1 VRAVSFALRS
11 FGRELRSGEVL
22 VLLAAVALAVAAL
35 TAVGFLTDRIGK
47 AVARQAN
54 EVLAA
59 DLRFRSQEPIPDSWR
74 EKAAE
79 FDLQTA
85 ETYTFPSVV
94 FGEELSALATIK
106 AVNDTY
112 PLRGDVR
119 VSDALFGE
127 QRVVDGIPARGEVWA
142 DGALLARVDA
152 DVGDR
157 LTVGESELLV
167 SAVLTYRPD
176 QSIGFASL
184 APSLLVNIADIPATG
199 LIGEGSRVG
208 YALLVAGNETAVNDF
223 NEAIQDDLSDA
234 VRASSREESS
244 DRANNAA
251 DRAQRFLSLTAVI
264 SLLLSAVAVAMSARR
279 FAHRRM
285 DTVALMKSLGATQS
299 FVIAVA
305 ILQLL
310 MLGVLGVVVGS
321 AVGFAAE
328 TVLSHILADLIA
340 NDLPAVGPMPVI
352 LAAGSAL
359 VLLVG
364 FALPS
369 LIQLRNTP
377 PLRVL
382 RHDEMPPAPSRVFV
396 AGMALA
402 AVAALLYR
410 AIGDA
415 LMLAILLG
423 GIVVIA
429 AALYFVGRVL
439 VATMGR
445 FRSGVGVAWRYGL
458 ANVARRGRDSA
469 VQVVAFGLGL
479 TVLLLL
485 TIVRTDLL
493 EGWRQTMDEDAP
505 NHFMI
510 NIQPQ
515 ELDSVAD
522 IFASGGIQV
531 PQFVPLVRA
540 RMSTINGE
548 SVKDREYPTR
558 DGSWMANREA
568 NLSFAAELSD
578 SNEIV
583 AGEWWAEDYSGPP
596 LVSIEEEAATD
607 TGLAIGDELTF
618 AIAGRELDVTIASI
632 RKINWDSFQPNFF
645 MVFSPGALD
654 GMPTTYISSLRIEK
668 EQQPVLV
675 NLVRSHPS
683 ISVIDIDS
691 ILQQIRSI
699 IEKASLAVQAVFVF
713 TLAAGIAVLFAA
725 VQSTID
731 ERRFESAM
739 LRALG
744 ARKRTVFSGVMAEFA
759 ALGAA
764 AGLLASAGASV
775 LAAIVAVRLFDLPY
789 EFNPWLWAV
798 GVAAGVL
805 IVCASGF
812 VAARGAV
819 NAPPVDVLRAWLD
832 DAHAAC
838 IPPLGFSEGYAGG
851 RRGGVGGRT
860 S

>member
-1 VRAVSFALRS
+1 VKAVRFALRS

-22 VLLAAVALAVAAL
+22 VLLGAVALAVAAL

-59 DLRFRSQEPIPDSWR
+59 DLRLRSQEPIPDIWR
-74 EKAAE
+74 DKAEA
-79 FDLQTA
+79 FDLRTA
-85 ETYTFPSVV
+85 ETNTFPSVV
-94 FGEELSALATIK
+94 FGGDLSALATIK
-106 AVNDTY
+106 AVSATY
-112 PLRGDVR
+112 PLRGNVR
-119 VSDALFGE
+119 VSDTMFGE
-127 QRVVDGIPARGEVWA
+127 QRVVEGIPPKGEVWA

-157 LTVGESELLV
+157 LAVGELDLLV
-167 SAVLTYRPD
+167 TAVLTYRPD
-176 QSIGFASL
+176 QSMGFASL
-184 APSLLVNIADIPATG
+184 APSLLMNIEDIPASG
-199 LIGEGSRVG
+199 LISAGSRVG
-208 YALLVAGNETAVNDF
+208 YGLLVAGDEWLVNEF
-223 NEAIQDDLSDA
+223 NNAIQEDLPES
-234 VRASSREESS
+234 VRASEREESS
-244 DRANNAA
+244 ERAYRAA

-285 DTVALMKSLGATQS
+285 DTVALMKSLGATQR

-305 ILQLL
+305 LVQLVL
-310 MLGVLGVVVGS
+310 LGGLGVVAGS
-321 AVGFAAE
+321 AVGFTAE
-328 TVLSHILADLIA
+328 EILSWILADLIA
-340 NDLPAVGPMPVI
+340 GDLPPVGLMPVV
-352 LAAGSAL
+352 LASGSAL

-382 RHDEMPPAPSRVFV
+382 RHDAMPPPASRLLV
-396 AGMALA
+396 AGLSLA

-410 AIGDA
+410 SVGDA
-415 LMLAILLG
+415 LMLIILLG

-429 AALYFVGRVL
+429 AALYVVGRVL
-439 VATMGR
+439 VAIMGR

-493 EGWRQTMDEDAP
+493 QRWRQTLDQDAP

-510 NIQPQ
+510 NIQPH
-515 ELDSVAD
+515 ELESVAD
-522 IFASGGIQV
+522 IYATAGIEV
-531 PQFVPLVRA
+531 PEFVPLIRA

-548 SVKDREYPTR
+548 SVKEREYP
-558 DGSWMANREA
+558 DPGGQWMANREA
-568 NLSFAAELSD
+568 NLSFAAKLSA
-578 SNEIV
+578 SNEILE
-583 AGEWWAEDYSGPP
+583 GEWWPEDYEGPP
-596 LVSIEEEAATD
+596 LVSVEEEAALE
-607 TGLAIGDELTF
+607 TGLKIGDQMTF
-618 AIAGRELDVTIASI
+618 VIAGRELEATIASI

-645 MVFSPGALD
+645 MVFSPRALD
-654 GMPTTYISSLRIEK
+654 DMPTTYISSLRLEK
-668 EQQPVLV
+668 DQQPVLIK
-675 NLVRSHPS
+675 LVRVHPS
-683 ISVIDIDS
+683 ISVIDLDS
-691 ILQQIRSI
+691 ILQQIRGI
-699 IEKASLAVQAVFVF
+699 VEKASLAVQAVFIF

-731 ERRFESAM
+731 ERRFESAI

-764 AGLLASAGASV
+764 AGILASAGASI
-775 LAAIVAVRLFDLPY
+775 LAAIVAVRLFELPY

-798 GVAAGVL
+798 GVAAGV
-805 IVCASGF
+805 IVVCASGF

-819 NAPPVDVLRAWLD
+819 NAPPVDVLRA
-832 DAHAAC
+832 A
-838 IPPLGFSEGYAGG
+838 
-851 RRGGVGGRT
+851 
-860 S
+860 

>member
-1 VRAVSFALRS
+1 MNALRFALRS
-11 FGRELRSGEVL
+11 FGREIRSGEVL

-59 DLRFRSQEPIPDSWR
+59 DLRLRSQEPIPGKWR
-74 EKAAE
+74 EMALE
-79 FDLQTA
+79 YELQTA
-85 ETYTFPSVV
+85 ETNTFPSVV
-94 FGEELSALATIK
+94 FAGELSALATIK
-106 AVNDTY
+106 AVSDTY
-112 PLRGDVR
+112 PLRGSVR
-119 VSDALFGE
+119 IAPELFGE
-127 QRVVDGIPARGEVWA
+127 QREVDGIPARGEVWA

-152 DVGDR
+152 DIGDR
-157 LTVGESELLV
+157 LSVGSLDLEV
-167 SAVLTYRPD
+167 TAVLTYRPD
-176 QSIGFASL
+176 QSMGFASL
-184 APSLLVNIADIPATG
+184 APSLLMNIEDIPVSG
-199 LIGEGSRVG
+199 LISEGSRVG
-208 YALLVAGNETAVNDF
+208 YALLVAGDEQAVNEFDA
-223 NEAIQDDLSDA
+223 AIQPELPDA
-234 VRASSREESS
+234 VRSSNREESS
-244 DRANNAA
+244 ERAYRAA

-285 DTVALMKSLGATQS
+285 DTVALMKSLGATQG
-299 FVIAVA
+299 FVISVS
-305 ILQLL
+305 IVQLL
-310 MLGVLGVVVGS
+310 LLGLLGVAVGSVVGY
-321 AVGFAAE
+321 VAE
-328 TVLSHILADLIA
+328 EILTTVLADLIA
-340 NDLPAVGPMPVI
+340 SDLPPVGITPVV
-352 LAAGSAL
+352 LACGSAL

-382 RHDEMPPAPSRVFV
+382 RHDEMPPAPSRILV
-396 AGMALA
+396 AGLSLA

-410 AIGDA
+410 SVGDA
-415 LMLAILLG
+415 QMLVILLG

-429 AALYFVGRVL
+429 AALYFVGRGL

-493 EGWRQTMDEDAP
+493 EGWRQTLDENAP

-510 NIQPQ
+510 NIQPH
-515 ELDSVAD
+515 ERESVAE
-522 IFASGGIQV
+522 IYRAGGV
-531 PQFVPLVRA
+531 EAPEFVPLVRA
-540 RMSTINGE
+540 RMSTINDI
-548 SVKDREYPTR
+548 SVKDREYPDPGGR
-558 DGSWMANREA
+558 WMANREA
-568 NLSFAAELSD
+568 NLSFADRLSS
-578 SNEIV
+578 SNEIIE
-583 AGEWWAEDYSGPP
+583 GEWWPENYDGPP
-596 LVSIEEEAATD
+596 LVSIEEEAAME
-607 TGLAIGDELTF
+607 TGLALGDRLNF
-618 AIAGRELDVTIASI
+618 IVAGREIEARIASV

-654 GMPTTYISSLRIEK
+654 GLPTTYIASLRLEP
-668 EQQPVLV
+668 EQRPVLV
-675 NLVRSHPS
+675 NLVRTHPS
-683 ISVIDIDS
+683 ISVIDLDS
-691 ILQQIRSI
+691 ILQQIRGI
-699 IEKASLAVQAVFVF
+699 VQKASLAVQAVFVF

-744 ARKRTVFSGVMAEFA
+744 ARRRIVFSGVMAEFA

-764 AGLLASAGASV
+764 AGILASAGASI
-775 LAAIVAVRLFDLPY
+775 LAAIVAVRLFELPY
-789 EFNPWLWAV
+789 EFNPLLWLA
-798 GVAAGVL
+798 GIGAGVFV
-805 IVCASGF
+805 VCASGF

-819 NAPPVDVLRAWLD
+819 NAPPVDVLRA
-832 DAHAAC
+832 
-838 IPPLGFSEGYAGG
+838 AG
-851 RRGGVGGRT
+851 
-860 S
+860 

>member
-1 VRAVSFALRS
+1 MKAIVFALRS
-11 FGRELRSGEVL
+11 FRREIRSGEVL
-22 VLLAAVALAVAAL
+22 VLLFSVALAVAAL

-59 DLRFRSQEPIPDSWR
+59 DLRLRSQEPIPDTWR
-74 EKAAE
+74 ERAQE

-85 ETYTFPSVV
+85 ETNTFPSVV
-94 FGEELSALATIK
+94 FAGDLSALATIK
-106 AVNDTY
+106 AVSETY
-112 PLRGDVR
+112 PLRGNVR

-127 QRVVDGIPARGEVWA
+127 QRVVDNTPARGKAWA
-142 DGALLARVDA
+142 DGALLARINA

-157 LTVGESELLV
+157 LTVGNLEIEV
-167 SAVLTYRPD
+167 TAVLTYRPD
-176 QSIGFASL
+176 QSMGFASL
-184 APSLLVNIADIPATG
+184 APSLLMNIEDIAASG
-199 LIGEGSRVG
+199 LISEGSRVG
-208 YALLVAGNETAVNDF
+208 YALLVAGNEDAVDEF
-223 NEAIQDDLSDA
+223 DKAIQPELPDA
-234 VRASSREESS
+234 VRSSNREESS
-244 DRANNAA
+244 ERAYRAA

-285 DTVALMKSLGATQS
+285 DTVALMKSLGATQN
-299 FVIAVA
+299 FVISVSVV
-305 ILQLL
+305 QLVL
-310 MLGVLGVVVGS
+310 LGLLGVVVGS
-321 AVGFAAE
+321 IVGFAAE
-328 TVLSHILADLIA
+328 ELLTRILADLIA
-340 NDLPAVGPMPVI
+340 SDLPDIGIMPVV
-352 LAAGSAL
+352 LACGSAM

-382 RHDEMPPAPSRVFV
+382 RHDVMPPAPSRMLV
-396 AGMALA
+396 AGLALA

-410 AIGDA
+410 SVGDA
-415 LMLAILLG
+415 QMLVILLG

-429 AALYFVGRVL
+429 IALYLVGRGL
-439 VATMGR
+439 VATMGH

-493 EGWRQTMDEDAP
+493 EGWRQTLDEDAP

-510 NIQPQ
+510 NIQPH
-515 ELDSVAD
+515 ELESVAS
-522 IFASGGIQV
+522 IYSSAGV
-531 PQFVPLVRA
+531 EPPEFVPMIRA
-540 RMSTINGE
+540 RMSTINDV
-548 SVKDREYPTR
+548 SVKDREYP
-558 DGSWMANREA
+558 DPGGKWMANREA
-568 NLSFAAELSD
+568 NLSFASKLST

-583 AGEWWAEDYSGPP
+583 EGEWWPEDYDGPP
-596 LVSIEEEAATD
+596 LVSIEEEAALE
-607 TGLAIGDELTF
+607 TGLTIGDRMTF
-618 AIAGRELDVTIASI
+618 IIAGREVDATIGSV

-654 GMPTTYISSLRIEK
+654 GLPTTYIASLRLEK
-668 EQQPVLV
+668 QQQPVLV
-675 NLVRSHPS
+675 TLVRTHPS
-683 ISVIDIDS
+683 ISVIDLDA
-691 ILQQIRSI
+691 ILQQIRGI
-699 IEKASLAVQAVFVF
+699 VQKASLAVQAVFIF

-744 ARKRTVFSGVMAEFA
+744 ARKRTVFAGVMAEFA

-764 AGLLASAGASV
+764 AGILASAGASI
-775 LAAIVAVRLFDLPY
+775 LAAIVATRLFELPY
-789 EFNPWLWAV
+789 EFNPFLWV
-798 GVAAGVL
+798 TGIAAGILV
-805 IVCASGF
+805 VCASGF

-819 NAPPVDVLRAWLD
+819 NAPPVDVLRA
-832 DAHAAC
+832 A
-838 IPPLGFSEGYAGG
+838 
-851 RRGGVGGRT
+851 
-860 S
+860 